1 MVIDWTILKY
11 ISRPFGQY
19 SYFKIYCVLIYFSA
33 WTSNFQISIK
43 RHSRYFA
50 LNKAFKVLSRSQ
62 KQKKNKKIT
71 LLHMNSVFLLV
82 NSVFFGKYPKN
93 ESSEF
98 LVHKWPVYRFFKFHS
113 SCLDV
118 HRK

>member
-43 RHSRYFA
+43 RHSRHFA

-62 KQKKNKKIT
+62 KQKKQKNYFT
-71 LLHMNSVFLLV
+71 SHEQC
-82 NSVFFGKYPKN
+82 FFVSK
-93 ESSEF
+93 
-98 LVHKWPVYRFFKFHS
+98 
-113 SCLDV
+113 
-118 HRK
+118 